1 MQERKRSKRRER
13 KQQQNKEEEERDKQ
27 TRRREKIKSRGKEA
41 LGAVVVGGVVDVN
54 VRREGEEVR
63 GAWASRRGGGPGGS
77 ARQAGR
83 QTAEGY
89 TAGKGPLDGR
99 ERGGG
104 CELVIHWSLLLRG
117 SALKEGSCVQNR
129 TWNS

>member
-1 MQERKRSKRRER
+1 MCVIRASVQERKRSKRRER
-13 KQQQNKEEEERDKQ
+13 KQQQDKEEEEEREKQ
-27 TRRREKIKSRGKEA
+27 TRKREKNKSRGKEA

-77 ARQAGR
+77 ARRVSR

-89 TAGKGPLDGR
+89 TAGKGPLGEGR
-99 ERGGG
+99 
-104 CELVIHWSLLLRG
+104 V
-117 SALKEGSCVQNR
+117 
-129 TWNS
+129 T